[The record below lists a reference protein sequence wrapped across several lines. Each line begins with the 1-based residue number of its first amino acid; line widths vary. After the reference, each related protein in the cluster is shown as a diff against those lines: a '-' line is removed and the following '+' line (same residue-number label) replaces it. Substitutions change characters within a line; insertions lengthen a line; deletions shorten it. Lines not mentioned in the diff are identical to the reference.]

1 MGRRSNGQP
10 FTSRMP
16 RRKVVPL
23 FGAGIIARG
32 GFEELG
38 SLLVRRRDRF
48 LRELMPVVVDWFCER
63 ILSDQYRSRIIG
75 TSATAPGGPALWPSG
90 HEGPVQGSSAPDLFG
105 GEALRRPSGAGP
117 SGSMPSGVDSS
128 GGCYRSFPS
137 RHFGGFAANE
147 TRWSTGLSVP
157 RVVRSSERSTRLPTS
172 FVGCV
177 LFPHGS
183 ILWTSVLL
191 RIQLRLVARLGNP
204 VLRCCSS
211 GQDRGCRLGTVRGS
225 ALRSR
230 REVGRTFVLRDGR
243 EVSRVFV
250 LRGGHEVS
258 NNCPF
263 GGGRSA
269 RRPFALRS
277 GREV

>member
-1 MGRRSNGQP
+1 MTLGSRGSGSRFLRARPLRRRS
-10 FTSRMP
+10 TS
-16 RRKVVPL
+16 
-23 FGAGIIARG
+23 
-32 GFEELG
+32 ET
-38 SLLVRRRDRF
+38 VRRR
-48 LRELMPVVVDWFCER
+48 
-63 ILSDQYRSRIIG
+63 S
-75 TSATAPGGPALWPSG
+75 LWAHAFAG
-90 HEGPVQGSSAPDLFG
+90 VGSL
-105 GEALRRPSGAGP
+105 
-117 SGSMPSGVDSS
+117 
-128 GGCYRSFPS
+128 GGCCRPYPS
-137 RHFGGFAANE
+137 RRFGGFAATV
-147 TRWSTGLSVP
+147 TRWGTGLSVP
-157 RVVRSSERSTRLPTS
+157 RVVRSSERSTRLPAS

-183 ILWTSVLL
+183 NLWTSVLL
-191 RIQLRLVARLGNP
+191 RIQLRLVAQLGNP

-211 GQDRGCRLGTVRGS
+211 ERNRGCRLGTVRGS

-258 NNCPF
+258 INCFF

-277 GREV
+277 GRAV